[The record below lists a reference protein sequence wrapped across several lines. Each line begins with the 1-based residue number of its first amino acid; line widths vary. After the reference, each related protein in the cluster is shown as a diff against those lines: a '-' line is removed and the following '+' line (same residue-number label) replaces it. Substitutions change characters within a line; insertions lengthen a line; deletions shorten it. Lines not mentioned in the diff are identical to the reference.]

1 MTFIGNRY
9 IGGKCLIYIYIHI
22 YVYVYIYVYMYMYI
36 YVLYTHVYLYIYI
49 YMYLNIHICIY
60 IYIYIYSFTCEAII
74 ISIQSWKYCSAS
86 FLGVTIIVI
95 MNCDPRTVLKLGP
108 KIDNQSRNQL
118 DDSLFLKKLI

>member
-1 MTFIGNRY
+1 MYMY
-9 IGGKCLIYIYIHI
+9 I
-22 YVYVYIYVYMYMYI
+22 YIYVYMYIYI

-49 YMYLNIHICIY
+49 YVFKYTYMYT
-60 IYIYIYSFTCEAII
+60 IYIYSFTCEAII